1 MLTLFYLVIRK
12 IIIESK
18 TLKLI
23 LGGKISKFVAQIKF
37 LGEKVSWKKR
47 VMWLIQFMP
56 EAEKEQQL
64 QEEKLGKPMNSME
77 TNW

>member
-1 MLTLFYLVIRK
+1 
-12 IIIESK
+12 
-18 TLKLI
+18 
-23 LGGKISKFVAQIKF
+23 
-37 LGEKVSWKKR
+37 
-47 VMWLIQFMP
+47 MWLIQFMP